1 MKNISYV
8 HPKTLD
14 VVCDGNMTS
23 SIDGHP
29 RVYMSFSNEK
39 SRALTKDI
47 SQVQCDYCDKKFIRK
62 Q

>member
-23 SIDGHP
+23 SVDGHP
-29 RVYMSFSNEK
+29 KVYMSFSSKK
-39 SRALTKDI
+39 SRALTEDTN
-47 SQVQCDYCDKKFIRK
+47 QVQCDYCGKQFIR

>member
-8 HPKTLD
+8 HPKTIA
-14 VVCDGNMTS
+14 VICDGNMTS

-29 RVYMSFSNEK
+29 RVYMSFSSKNSRSMEK
-39 SRALTKDI
+39 DHN
-47 SQVQCDYCDKKFIRK
+47 QVQCDYCGKQFIRN

>member
-23 SIDGHP
+23 SVDGHP
-29 RVYMSFSNEK
+29 KVYMSFSSKK
-39 SRALTKDI
+39 SRSIEKDHT
-47 SQVQCDYCDKKFIRK
+47 QVQCNYYGKQFIRK